1 MTEPSELTDLRNTRR
16 FNEAYRQF
24 APLAFTA
31 ANRVLRDAAAAEDVV
46 QDVFMQLWLRP
57 SAFDPARGALSRYVT
72 LLARS
77 RAMDRWRSR
86 SARDAAIE
94 RSAQESLLRPHAH
107 ESAAEPVIR
116 RERANRVLRALDG
129 LPSDQRE
136 AVLLAYGRG
145 LTAQEIARAA
155 QVPLGTAKSRVRLG
169 LEKAREGL
177 AAPPDR
183 PARPEHPSRGRAHR
197 RVDGDPPKVGDATT
211 SLIPSAGRAG
221 TDATRGSNASASLAW
236 SATAPPGSPSR
247 RPSRGTAPAT
257 NNSPPLT
264 SSATP
269 IMANGT
275 TAPLCQLLRREP

>member
-86 SARDAAIE
+86 SARDAAAE
-94 RSAQESLLRPHAH
+94 RSAQGSLVRPPAQ

-116 RERANRVLRALDG
+116 REWSNRVLRALDA

-145 LTAQEIARAA
+145 LTAQEIARAT
-155 QVPLGTAKSRVRLG
+155 QVPLGTAKSRIRLG
-169 LEKAREGL
+169 LEKL
-177 AAPPDR
+177 
-183 PARPEHPSRGRAHR
+183 RA
-197 RVDGDPPKVGDATT
+197 DD
-211 SLIPSAGRAG
+211 
-221 TDATRGSNASASLAW
+221 
-236 SATAPPGSPSR
+236 
-247 RPSRGTAPAT
+247 APA
-257 NNSPPLT
+257 L
-264 SSATP
+264 SA
-269 IMANGT
+269 A
-275 TAPLCQLLRREP
+275 A